1 MISFEKEFR
10 PQYPTPLVDQIV
22 DFLTDAII
30 EGRLED
36 GKRLVENDLQRKF
49 GVSRGPIR
57 EAFRVLEKN
66 GLVQIIPRKGTFI
79 KKISQ
84 EDVLKIFPILAYLES
99 LAARTA
105 ITHITTVDIEN
116 MELALARMAEASKEN
131 DLGSYLRY
139 HLDFHKVFIRAS
151 KNDALI
157 EIIERL
163 RRQAVWFRFSYLYVE
178 KSFEYSMSVHRKI
191 LDLFSKKDADQVEA
205 LVKEH
210 FLIALERFTRLLEP
224 NTQELKGEVQMS
236 EVLGQRAV

>member
-1 MISFEKEFR
+1 MIPFEREFR
-10 PQYPTPLVDQIV
+10 PQYSVPLSDQIV
-22 DFLTDAII
+22 EFLTDAII

-36 GKRLVENDLQRKF
+36 GQRLVENDLQRKF

-57 EAFRVLEKN
+57 EAFRVLDKN

-84 EDVLKIFPILAYLES
+84 KDIEEIFPILAYLES

-105 ITHITTVDIEN
+105 IPHVTTVDIEN
-116 MELALARMAEASKEN
+116 MELALTRMVEASTTK
-131 DLGSYLRY
+131 DFRFYLRN
-139 HLDFHKVFIRAS
+139 HFDFHKVFIKAS

-157 EIIERL
+157 EIIERV

-178 KSFEYSMSVHRKI
+178 ESFEYSLPVHRKI
-191 LDLFSKKDADQVEA
+191 LDLFHKKDVDQVEA

-210 FLIALERFTRLLEP
+210 FFIALERIIRLLESR
-224 NTQELKGEVQMS
+224 TQGSKG
-236 EVLGQRAV
+236 GI